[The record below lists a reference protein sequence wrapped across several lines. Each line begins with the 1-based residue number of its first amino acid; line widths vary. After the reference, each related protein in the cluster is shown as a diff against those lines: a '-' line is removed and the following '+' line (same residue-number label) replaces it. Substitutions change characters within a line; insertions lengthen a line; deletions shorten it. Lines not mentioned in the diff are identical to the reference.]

1 MSEVATAITSSKV
14 AEQDVHSFL
23 PRVCGH
29 LSIYTQ
35 NCIFDALK
43 QLSDGAYRGGFW
55 EFYEL
60 SNGGFYMAPV
70 LGAPI
75 RLMCD
80 GNGFDGELSPEAAGI
95 VATLFGVG
103 RVLAHFEYD
112 PLIEHYH
119 RLRDFA
125 MDHAEAWPILACI
138 D

>member
-1 MSEVATAITSSKV
+1 MSEVTAAITSSKV
-14 AEQDVHSFL
+14 AEQDRNSFL
-23 PRVCGH
+23 PRACGH
-29 LSIYTQ
+29 LSIYTET
-35 NCIFDALK
+35 CIFDALK
-43 QLSDGAYRGGFW
+43 RLSDGVYRGGFW

-80 GNGFDGELSPEAAGI
+80 GNGFDGELSPDAAGI
-95 VATLFGVG
+95 VATLFGIG
-103 RVLAHFEYD
+103 RVLSHFEHD

-119 RLRDFA
+119 RLREFA
-125 MDHAEAWPILACI
+125 MDHDEAGSILACI